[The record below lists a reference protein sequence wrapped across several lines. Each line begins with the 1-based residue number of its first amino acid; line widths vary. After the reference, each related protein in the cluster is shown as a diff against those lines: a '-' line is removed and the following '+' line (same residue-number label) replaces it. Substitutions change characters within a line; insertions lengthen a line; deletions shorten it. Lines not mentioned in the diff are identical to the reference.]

1 MYNKEEVIENTKH
14 SFETLKY
21 IFEVKFGNL
30 IDEIS
35 YSDMDYNVSTSY
47 GLLDCNGT
55 INIEVGVP
63 DPDLTAISQK
73 LKSVDSVLYD
83 VFRTYFLTPEG
94 KLVKGRREQIMS
106 IGHIVYQMKY
116 NSAKENVSIEF
127 GFILID
133 M

>member
-1 MYNKEEVIENTKH
+1 MYNKEEVIEKTKH

-21 IFEVKFGNL
+21 IFEVKFGDL
-30 IDEIS
+30 IDDLS
-35 YSDMDYNVSTSY
+35 FSNMDYDVTPSD

-55 INIEVGVP
+55 LNIEVGVP

-83 VFRTYFLTPEG
+83 VFRIYFLTPEG
-94 KLVKGRREQIMS
+94 KLVKGPREQVMG

-127 GFILID
+127 GFILLD

>member
-35 YSDMDYNVSTSY
+35 YSDMGYDISTND
-47 GLLDCNGT
+47 GLFDCNGT

-83 VFRTYFLTPEG
+83 VFRTYYLTPEG

-127 GFILID
+127 GFVLFD